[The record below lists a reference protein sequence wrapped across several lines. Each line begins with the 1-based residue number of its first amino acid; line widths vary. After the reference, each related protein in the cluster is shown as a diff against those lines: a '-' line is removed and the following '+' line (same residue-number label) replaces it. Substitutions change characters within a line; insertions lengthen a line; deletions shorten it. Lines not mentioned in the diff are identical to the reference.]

1 MRKIIRRAIAVLTSA
16 CLTTG
21 AAAAAA
27 AAPAFSDVP
36 EDNWA
41 YPYVSE
47 AAEKGWVSG
56 IGGGLFAPDNEVT
69 YTELSAMLVRAFFP
83 VELSEHEVSE
93 DAPWYAAACTS
104 ADALGLYVGV
114 DIRTQHTN
122 ATMVTQPV
130 SRYEMAQ
137 ILYNTLRAAKVQLTP
152 DLAAAQATTAD
163 WESVPGR
170 YQAAVAAVKAT
181 GITTGVDGAGTFNG
195 TATMS
200 RAQGASVMCRMDD
213 ALTYGLNIPPLVDGT
228 EGTVR
233 GEDSGAGTED
243 GEQASEQA
251 AIPNEPPV
259 DDQVIEV
266 ES

>member
-1 MRKIIRRAIAVLTSA
+1 MRKIIRRALSVLTSM

-27 AAPAFSDVP
+27 APSFTDVP

-69 YTELSAMLVRAFFP
+69 YAELSAMLVRAFFP
-83 VELSEHEVSE
+83 EELSEHEVSE
-93 DAPWYAAACTS
+93 DVPWYTAACAS
-104 ADALGLYVGV
+104 AEALDLYVGV
-114 DIRTQHTN
+114 NIRTQHTN

-137 ILYNTLRAAKVQLTP
+137 ILYNTLRAAEVQLTP

-163 WESVPGR
+163 WENVPGR
-170 YQAAVAAVKAT
+170 YQAAVAAVKAA
-181 GITTGVDGAGTFNG
+181 GIITGVDEAGTFNG

-200 RAQGASVMCRMDD
+200 RAQAATVMCRMDD
-213 ALTYGLNIPPLVDGT
+213 VLVNGLNVPPAANEN
-228 EGTVR
+228 EGVASS
-233 GEDSGAGTED
+233 ENADSSS
-243 GEQASEQA
+243 ASENQNYEQPVV
-251 AIPNEPPV
+251 PNEPLA
-259 DDQVIEV
+259 DDPIIEG
-266 ES
+266 

>member
-1 MRKIIRRAIAVLTSA
+1 MRKIIRGAIAVLTSA

-21 AAAAAA
+21 AAAAA

-56 IGGGLFAPDNEVT
+56 IGSGLFAPDNEVT

-83 VELSEHEVSE
+83 EELSEHEVSE

-137 ILYNTLRAAKVQLTP
+137 ILYNTLRAAEVQLTP

-170 YQAAVAAVKAT
+170 Y
-181 GITTGVDGAGTFNG
+181 
-195 TATMS
+195 
-200 RAQGASVMCRMDD
+200 
-213 ALTYGLNIPPLVDGT
+213 
-228 EGTVR
+228 
-233 GEDSGAGTED
+233 
-243 GEQASEQA
+243 
-251 AIPNEPPV
+251 
-259 DDQVIEV
+259 
-266 ES
+266 

>member
-1 MRKIIRRAIAVLTSA
+1 MRKIIRGALSVLTSV

-21 AAAAAA
+21 AAAAP
-27 AAPAFSDVP
+27 AAPSFTDVP

-69 YTELSAMLVRAFFP
+69 YAELSVMLVRALFP
-83 VELSEHEVSE
+83 EELSEHEVSE
-93 DAPWYAAACTS
+93 SVPWYAAACAS
-104 ADALGLYVGV
+104 AEALDLYVGV
-114 DIRTQHTN
+114 NIRTQHTN

-137 ILYNTLRAAKVQLTP
+137 ILYNTLRAAEVQLTP

-163 WESVPGR
+163 WENVPGR
-170 YQAAVAAVKAT
+170 YQAAVAAVKAA
-181 GITTGVDGAGTFNG
+181 GIITGVDEAGTFNG

-200 RAQGASVMCRMDD
+200 RAQAATVMCRMDD
-213 ALTYGLNIPPLVDGT
+213 VLVNGLNIPPMVDGT

-233 GEDSGAGTED
+233 WEDTGASAETTEQPP
-243 GEQASEQA
+243 EQSV
-251 AIPNEPPV
+251 IPNEPPV
-259 DDQVIEV
+259 DDQIIEV
-266 ES
+266 EP